1 LREIEELFAGVGIEN
16 YGTDRNLQDHL
27 VCRRAVAIRTFS
39 MAAASGFEFAIV
51 AVAKE
56 RVVVRVRFDVNI
68 AAVSAIAT
76 RWAAARDVLL
86 PAKREAAV
94 AAVAGLHHDFRFVS
108 KHGLLA

>member
-1 LREIEELFAGVGIEN
+1 
-16 YGTDRNLQDHL
+16 
-27 VCRRAVAIRTFS
+27 
-39 MAAASGFEFAIV
+39 MAAASSFEFAIV

-56 RVVVRVRFDVNI
+56 RVVVRVRFDVNV

-108 KHGLLA
+108 KHGLLAEWR